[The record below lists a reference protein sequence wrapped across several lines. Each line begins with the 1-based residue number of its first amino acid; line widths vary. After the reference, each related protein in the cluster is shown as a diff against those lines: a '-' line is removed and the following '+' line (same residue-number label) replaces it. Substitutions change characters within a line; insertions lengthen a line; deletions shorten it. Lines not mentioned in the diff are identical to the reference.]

1 MDESKSAL
9 TEKLRNI
16 LPKSPIKG
24 DIVRVKFLGHQTKA
38 QIGSKSRSLKGLKVE
53 KRIEISGKKWR
64 AMNIEIVLLE
74 KKNWTSS
81 GLILAEIQCYKWC
94 VGGPK
99 VFYGLQKHCSFVKHN
114 TKVFHNNHKSS
125 EKVNQIQSKFKAVK

>member
-64 AMNIEIVLLE
+64 AMNVEIVLL

-81 GLILAEIQCYKWC
+81 GLSLAEIQC
-94 VGGPK
+94 
-99 VFYGLQKHCSFVKHN
+99 
-114 TKVFHNNHKSS
+114 
-125 EKVNQIQSKFKAVK
+125 